1 MANILDEAL
10 REIYRERMGRDP
22 LQGRV
27 KFLFSCFIIYLH
39 LEPIQTEDKL

>member
-27 KFLFSCFIIYLH
+27 KFLFSCFSYNLFA
-39 LEPIQTEDKL
+39 LGTNSNRG

>member
-22 LQGRV
+22 PQGRV
-27 KFLFSCFIIYLH
+27 KFLFSCFSYNLFA
-39 LEPIQTEDKL
+39 LGTNSNRG